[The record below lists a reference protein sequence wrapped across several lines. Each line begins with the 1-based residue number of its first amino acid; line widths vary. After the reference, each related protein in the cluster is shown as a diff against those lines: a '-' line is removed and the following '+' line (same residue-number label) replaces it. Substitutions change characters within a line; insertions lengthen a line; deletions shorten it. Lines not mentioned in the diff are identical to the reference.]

1 MTKIQLAKITATKL
15 LGRKGL
21 VLKKWL
27 PEIMMFAGAVGV
39 AVAAVDIYKGHL
51 KAEEI
56 IEEAREDFEVIRQA
70 REKASEKKYPPIEHK
85 KDIAKVYVKSG
96 KSFVKLYG
104 RGVTMGLVSLG
115 VIFGGSRILRSRNM
129 AIAAAYTVL
138 ESGYNAYR
146 GRVVEEY
153 GEDKDFEFSSGLRK
167 VSTNIE
173 TVDAKGK
180 KKMVEQTVEIVDPM
194 VPSMYGRWFD
204 ETSREWT
211 KTPEFNLAYLTRT
224 QSYVNDL
231 LKARGHVFL
240 NEVYDRLGFERSGA
254 GAVVGWVVGSKS
266 GDSVIDFGIFDK
278 RNSRFLDGIERSC
291 FLDFN
296 VDGII
301 YNII

>member
-1 MTKIQLAKITATKL
+1 MTNFQLVKLTASKL

-27 PEIMMFAGAVGV
+27 PEIMMFAGAAGV
-39 AVAAVDIYKGHL
+39 AVAAIDIYKGHL
-51 KAEEI
+51 KAEEV
-56 IEEAREDFEVIRQA
+56 IEEAREDFEVIREA
-70 REKASEKKYPPIEHK
+70 REKASEKKYPPMEHK

-96 KSFVKLYG
+96 KAFVKLYG
-104 RGVTMGLVSLG
+104 RGVAIGLVSLG
-115 VIFGGSRILRSRNM
+115 VMFGGSRILRSRNM

-138 ESGYNAYR
+138 EAGYNAYR

-153 GEDKDFEFSSGLRK
+153 GEEKDFEFSSGLRK
-167 VSTNIE
+167 ISTNIE
-173 TVDAKGK
+173 KVDGKGK
-180 KKMVEQTVEIVDPM
+180 KKKVEQTVEIVDPT

-224 QSYVNDL
+224 QSYMNDL
-231 LKARGHVFL
+231 LIARGHVFL
-240 NEVYDRLGFERSGA
+240 NEVYDRLGFERTGA
-254 GAVVGWVVGSKS
+254 GAVVGWVVGSKN
-266 GDSVIDFGIFDK
+266 GDNTIDFGIFEK
-278 RNSRFLDGIERSC
+278 RNNRFLDGIERSC

-301 YNII
+301 YNLI